1 MGLFGGTPTPY
12 VPPMPTAPPPPPT
25 MADPMV
31 KQAAQNVQRNAAAAS
46 GYGST
51 IATGG
56 QGVTTY
62 SPTDKKQ
69 LLGQ

>member
-1 MGLFGGTPTPY
+1 
-12 VPPMPTAPPPPPT
+12 

-31 KQAAQNVQRNAAAAS
+31 KQAARNVQQNAAAAS

-62 SPTDKKQ
+62 APTEKKE